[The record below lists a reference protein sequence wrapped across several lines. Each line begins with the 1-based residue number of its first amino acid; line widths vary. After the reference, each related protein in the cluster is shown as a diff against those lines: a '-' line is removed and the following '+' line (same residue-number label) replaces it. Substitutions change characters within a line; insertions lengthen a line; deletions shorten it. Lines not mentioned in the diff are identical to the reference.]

1 MQYYLKYTNGEIKN
15 IKEDNVL
22 DELYLKLAVLP
33 SEEELK
39 KYVKNPKEYLK
50 EVKIKI
56 AKITKYIPLFDIY
69 TKNLYII
76 NPENIYFRIMEY
88 NYRLPDKFIVKNIQ
102 DTIND
107 YTKKKIKNK
116 FINDFLETL
125 NKNIKFL
132 NCFDLPT
139 LKETF
144 YKIYYDNNPQTK
156 DITSCIRPSYLPFFK
171 NINPNIK
178 PYFTKTELKMLSLNM
193 KLDIDND
200 NDNDNDICDI
210 VSKND
215 IDSKNLMYHLIYIKE
230 NYGAKNFIQ
239 LYTLLG
245 SFYLNNYLRNKST
258 KDTILEKELNN
269 IWSII
274 RKAPKFDKEYYM
286 YRFIDN
292 DDFLVNL
299 NVGDIYDE
307 PSFIS
312 TTRNPFYDPKNNVF
326 GYVLIKIKIPKN
338 IEGIGLCIESYS
350 LFPQEQEILLAP
362 GKLKLIGIDNDFEYY
377 HTNHLAAKKINKK
390 YEFEYIKPSDKLIS
404 FDSYL
409 FPDKSIPHI
418 NFFNQKLEGM
428 NFKQKGLYFME
439 ECICKINNK
448 YYFYSNIGKTKY
460 LFQFYKLDT
469 SIVYNRYFFLQK
481 DNTKTE
487 DEFYII
493 IQDNESA
500 IIKLFIEIKDIISV
514 NYIFRSL
521 GSENYFDHEEL
532 ILFISYLAKAFSI
545 DEVIIHDN
553 YISYENITETN
564 LVNID
569 YNDFNIDFNRPDT
582 HSMNLFSGYS
592 QFYPEEL
599 INYIYSIRRHKPY
612 TPKYHNIIGFGIRI
626 LLPYYRIDELSYVKS
641 DEILSFKEK
650 TFLNKILNK
659 NIEKCLYILDFYIF
673 IHENYFY
680 LINELN
686 ECINRYFLNI
696 GIEDLKE
703 NPWNI
708 NYFILRPYEYLYHKG
723 IISYLPINKDLLSDN
738 YLNKLNTE
746 KNINNRIRYYY

>member
-1 MQYYLKYTNGEIKN
+1 MQYYLKYTNGDIKN
-15 IKEDNVL
+15 IIKDNVI
-22 DELYLKLAVLP
+22 DELYLNLAVLP
-33 SEEELK
+33 TEEELK

-50 EVKIKI
+50 EVKINI

-76 NPENIYFRIMEY
+76 NPENVYYRIMEY
-88 NYRLPDKFIVKNIQ
+88 NYRLPDESIVKYIQ
-102 DTIND
+102 DTINE
-107 YTKKKIKNK
+107 YTKKKKKNK

-125 NKNIKFL
+125 NKNNKFL

-139 LKETF
+139 LKKTF

-156 DITSCIRPSYLPFFK
+156 DITNCIRPSYLPFFK
-171 NINPNIK
+171 NINSNIK
-178 PYFTKTELKMLSLNM
+178 PYFTKTELKMLALNM
-193 KLDIDND
+193 NLSIDIN
-200 NDNDNDICDI
+200 NDICNT
-210 VSKND
+210 VRKND
-215 IDSKNLMYHLIYIKE
+215 IDSKTLMLHLIYIKE

-258 KDTILEKELNN
+258 KDIILETELNN

-274 RKAPKFDKEYYM
+274 RKAPKFDKEYYV
-286 YRFIDN
+286 YRFVDN
-292 DDFLVNL
+292 DDFLLNL

-307 PSFIS
+307 TSFIS

-326 GYVLIKIKIPKN
+326 GYVLIKIKIPAD
-338 IEGIGLCIESYS
+338 IEGIGLCVESYS
-350 LFPQEQEILLAP
+350 LFPYEQEILLAP
-362 GKLKLIGIDNDFEYY
+362 GKLKLIGVDNDFEYF
-377 HTNHLAAKKINKK
+377 HTNSLASKKINKK
-390 YEFEYIKPSDKLIS
+390 YEFEYIKPSNKLTS
-404 FDSYL
+404 FESYL
-409 FPDKSIPHI
+409 IPDQTIPYI
-418 NFFNQKLEGM
+418 DFFKLKLEGM
-428 NFKQKGLYFME
+428 NFKQKGIYFME

-521 GSENYFDHEEL
+521 GSEKYFDHEEL
-532 ILFISYLAKAFSI
+532 IMFMSCLAKAFNI

-553 YISYENITETN
+553 YLSYENITETN
-564 LVNID
+564 LVNMD
-569 YNDFNIDFNRPDT
+569 YDDIDFNNPDT
-582 HSMNLFSGYS
+582 HSMNLFSGYF

-599 INYIYSIRRHKPY
+599 INYIYSIRQNKPY
-612 TPKYHNIIGFGIRI
+612 TPKYYNIIGIRI
-626 LLPYYRIDELSYVKS
+626 LLPYYRIDELSYIKS
-641 DEILSFKEK
+641 EQILSFKEK
-650 TFLNKILNK
+650 TLLNKILNK
-659 NIEKCLYILDFYIF
+659 NIDKCLYILDFYIF

-686 ECINRYFLNI
+686 ECIHRYFLNI
-696 GIEDLKE
+696 GIEDIKE

-708 NYFILRPYEYLYHKG
+708 NYFILRPYEYLYQKS

-746 KNINNRIRYYY
+746 KNININNRIRYYNY